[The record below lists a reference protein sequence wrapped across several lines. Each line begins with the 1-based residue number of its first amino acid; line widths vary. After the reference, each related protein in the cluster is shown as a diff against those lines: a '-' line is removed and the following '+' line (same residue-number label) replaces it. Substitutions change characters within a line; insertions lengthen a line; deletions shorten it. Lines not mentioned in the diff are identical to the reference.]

1 MNRLRVVGVLFVTA
15 CIFAACGN
23 KVEGNP
29 EADSLR
35 NVLNEKLSEMSEMG
49 LFLDAV
55 NASMDSVVNMDGNI
69 LQTVG
74 ESPLS
79 RKQQI
84 QQNIEAYKLILQRQ
98 RERLAT
104 LEEKLKGSEANNEK
118 MLKIISSLKQQL
130 NEKDQAIVE
139 LTEELGK
146 RNVDIKTLKTHVE
159 KLNTQVAQLEEEIK
173 SQERA
178 LVAQSDIMN
187 EAYVFIGSKKELKDA
202 GLLTSGSIFKKSK
215 LDLSQLNASAF
226 NKIDI
231 RKAKSFTIPA
241 KKATVLTQMPSDSYT
256 ISDNGDG
263 TSTLDVTD
271 PSRFWSMSNYLVVK
285 Y

>member
-146 RNVDIKTLKTHVE
+146 RNVDIKTLTTHVE
-159 KLNTQVAQLEEEIK
+159 
-173 SQERA
+173 
-178 LVAQSDIMN
+178 
-187 EAYVFIGSKKELKDA
+187 
-202 GLLTSGSIFKKSK
+202 
-215 LDLSQLNASAF
+215 
-226 NKIDI
+226 
-231 RKAKSFTIPA
+231 
-241 KKATVLTQMPSDSYT
+241 
-256 ISDNGDG
+256 
-263 TSTLDVTD
+263 
-271 PSRFWSMSNYLVVK
+271 
-285 Y
+285 

>member
-1 MNRLRVVGVLFVTA
+1 MKRLSVVGVLFVIA
-15 CIFAACGN
+15 CIFATCGN

-35 NVLNEKLSEMSEMG
+35 NVLNDKLSEMSEMG

-69 LQTVG
+69 LHTVG

-130 NEKDQAIVE
+130 NEKDQTIVE

-146 RNVDIKTLKTHVE
+146 RKVDIKTLKTHVE
-159 KLNTQVAQLEEEIK
+159 KLNTQVTQLEEETK
-173 SQERA
+173 SQEQA

-202 GLLTSGSIFKKSK
+202 GLLTSGSLFKKSK
-215 LDLSQLNASAF
+215 LNLSQINTSAF

-231 RKAKSFTIPA
+231 RKTKSFSIPA

-256 ISDNGDG
+256 ISDNSDG
-263 TSTLDVTD
+263 TCTLTVTD